1 MDWSELE
8 RKPDISL
15 NQHNPSFSI
24 PVKKVAVLKNQIR
37 RLPDGTTI
45 VLTDEPTYSQKRK
58 L

>member
-24 PVKKVAVLKNQIR
+24 PVKKVAVLKDQIR

-45 VLTDEPTYSQKRK
+45 VLVDESTYSQKR
-58 L
+58 